1 VGLMCHIYIVYGGK
15 GKWLIDKPKFR
26 LVDIGGFEAKVMGKQ
41 LLCFWTRKFFSF
53 SKGVHK
59 HMAFFF
65 FFLIS
70 TKFYKKGVK
79 HLCIHRNKQ
88 NCPQCINI
96 WLRPKPR
103 SRGFLS
109 SELVVQIGFPCVKS
123 LHRSA

>member
-1 VGLMCHIYIVYGGK
+1 MCHIYIVYGGK

-70 TKFYKKGVK
+70 TK
-79 HLCIHRNKQ
+79 Q